1 MSEVEFNIDNVAKLA
16 MLDLSDQQRAL
27 FAEQLPSIMAYVSK
41 LHEVDTS
48 EISSSAYLTD
58 LENIMQADEL
68 SASPE
73 ELRTDLIKA
82 FPSQKG
88 DALEVPAIFE

>member
-1 MSEVEFNIDNVAKLA
+1 MPEIEFNVDNIAKLA
-16 MLDLSDQQRAL
+16 MLDLTDEQRVL
-27 FAEQLPSIMAYVSK
+27 FTEQLPSIMAYVSK

-58 LENIMQADEL
+58 LVNIVQADEVL
-68 SASPE
+68 PSSE
-73 ELRTDLIKA
+73 ELRADLIKA
-82 FPSQKG
+82 FPCEKG

>member
-16 MLDLSDQQRAL
+16 MLDLTDEQRVL
-27 FAEQLPSIMAYVSK
+27 FAQQLPSIMSYVSK

-48 EISSSAYLTD
+48 EISSSAYLTE
-58 LENIMQADEL
+58 LINVMQADEVL
-68 SASPE
+68 PSSE
-73 ELRTDLIKA
+73 ELRSDLIKA
-82 FPSQKG
+82 FPCEKG

>member
-1 MSEVEFNIDNVAKLA
+1 MPEIEFNVDNVAKLA
-16 MLDLSDQQRAL
+16 MLDLTDEQRTL
-27 FAEQLPSIMAYVSK
+27 FSEQLPSIMAYVSK

-58 LENIMQADEL
+58 LENVMQSDEAID
-68 SASPE
+68 SSE
-73 ELRTDLIKA
+73 DLRKDLINA
-82 FPSQKG
+82 FPVNKG